1 MNVFKKNDWLGMFC
15 SLHLQKQGIRT
26 QQEQWTG
33 SPGMLQYMRSQRVR
47 HNWATELNWRA
58 SG

>member
-1 MNVFKKNDWLGMFC
+1 MNVFKKNDWLGMFY

-33 SPGMLQYMRSQRVR
+33 SPGMLQSMGSQRVR
-47 HNWATELNWRA
+47 HN
-58 SG
+58 